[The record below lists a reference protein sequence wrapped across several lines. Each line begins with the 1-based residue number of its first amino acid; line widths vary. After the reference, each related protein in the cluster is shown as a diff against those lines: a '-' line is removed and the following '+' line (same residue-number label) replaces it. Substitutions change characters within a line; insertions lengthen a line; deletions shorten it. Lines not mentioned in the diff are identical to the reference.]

1 MFVNLMMMKTR
12 QMELRPL
19 TDLEQEILEYIK
31 VNPGRTSEDIVN
43 VFSSLPDEHGDANE
57 RRRER
62 YAAIEAL
69 VSEGH
74 VRYDKHNFSLR
85 FFEQTL

>member
-1 MFVNLMMMKTR
+1 
-12 QMELRPL
+12 MELRPL

-31 VNPGRTSEDIVN
+31 VNPGRTSEDIAK
-43 VFSSLPDEHGDANE
+43 VFSPMPDDNGDANE
-57 RRRER
+57 RGREV

-74 VRYDKHNFSLR
+74 VRYDKRNFSLR